1 MERDFWPMEWLP
13 TPTLMCWSWT
23 RTDWGRLGL
32 TILIAE
38 PSCTLKELHLFCNV
52 SRNNICFK
60 EGFEWSTD
68 SLSVHWCPWYDCHMQ
83 GSGDQQTLT
92 VHWLGHE
99 PSQKGQWCKSDHL
112 QVDKVWLYFRE
123 EQLLLF
129 PCWPSTHLWRH
140 SVSSSTTSLT
150 PGPSSE
156 LCLAPRLRL
165 LGKVHDV
172 CVCLGL
178 WSSWWRFHHVMWPP
192 SNWRET
198 PCRYNMTPV
207 KTMV

>member
-92 VHWLGHE
+92 VHWFGHE
-99 PSQKGQWCKSDHL
+99 QSQKGQWCKSDHL
-112 QVDKVWLYFRE
+112 QVDDVWLYFRE

-156 LCLAPRLRL
+156 LCLAPRLYWGYWEKHMMCMYIQACEAAGGGSIMSCDHPQTG
-165 LGKVHDV
+165 GKH
-172 CVCLGL
+172 LAGIIWL
-178 WSSWWRFHHVMWPP
+178 Q
-192 SNWRET
+192 
-198 PCRYNMTPV
+198 
-207 KTMV
+207 